1 MKINS
6 FLFNVTKNESHEY
19 AILNST
25 SMYVVPIV
33 ILFMMT
39 EYRHYFLYL
48 AYVLHFIGA
57 YEIIK
62 RIYKKL
68 IPLGFA
74 ILAIAYHYIP
84 LYIYYNY
91 NHYFTIKPCLYNL
104 KNYNLKKPKKGCLKK
119 YNKSQQKVKWRD
131 IETSKSLIDILKINT
146 NGDTNFEMNYDNKDY
161 ERKKFTSFV
170 FGSVILT
177 IPIIYYFKND
187 NWPYVVSMYEMLILT
202 FFIIQYYFSYA

>member
-1 MKINS
+1 MKFNT

-25 SMYVVPIV
+25 SLYLVPIV

-48 AYVLHFIGA
+48 AYVLHFVGA
-57 YEIIK
+57 YETIK
-62 RIYKKL
+62 RIYKKI
-68 IPLGFA
+68 IPLGIA

-91 NHYFTIKPCLYNL
+91 NHYFTIKPCLYKL
-104 KNYNLKKPKKGCLKK
+104 KNPKKGCFKK

-131 IETSKSLIDILKINT
+131 IETSKSLIDILKIN
-146 NGDTNFEMNYDNKDY
+146 NNEDTNFEMNYDNKDF
-161 ERKKFTSFV
+161 ERKKLISFV
-170 FGSVILT
+170 FGTVILT

-187 NWPYVVSMYEMLILT
+187 NWPYVVSMYEILLLS